1 MGPDHQAS
9 PTLMADFQLQQQDPV
24 LRPVLAA
31 WPAKPSNMKERS
43 TRALV
48 QQYPPRFLLKNGIL
62 RPGQAGQRRGT
73 LEQLVLPSSL
83 RPDVPREVMD
93 YISSCERCTVVPCF
107 RKKGFGYDAGYGRSV
122 MPCVCML
129 MGWRKGP

>member
-43 TRALV
+43 MRALV
-48 QQYPPRFLLKNGIL
+48 QQYPQWFQNGKNGIL
-62 RPGQAGQRRGT
+62 CCGQADQCHGT
-73 LEQLVLPSSL
+73 LEQLALPSSL
-83 RPDVPREVMD
+83 QPDVPREVMD

-107 RKKGFGYDAGYGRSV
+107 RKKEGD
-122 MPCVCML
+122 MML
-129 MGWRKGP
+129 GMVVR